1 MIDGPPPDGR
11 DLLGGLLVFRHLD
24 DAGLDALAAA
34 VEWLHVPAGARLF
47 SIGDEPDGM
56 YGLISGRVRFFADED
71 GRPLMTAE
79 AGPGITFGEG
89 SLLVGGG
96 RSRTAVVVRDA
107 LLVRLPPELFT
118 TLMATSPEIATRV
131 AGMLAA
137 RIAFKYEPIADGSAD
152 ETVLVGAT
160 DPADFDWFVD
170 ALRRVTGAPVVRTG
184 ELGAVRPPRAI
195 VAVDSR
201 DTADL
206 ARAVRQAER
215 VLLVTTAREPSAHLA
230 RLRPVLQPDVDPLA
244 AAPLELVLL
253 STSGRRAPAA
263 SWLSSHD
270 FSHYHHVRRDSADDV
285 GRVARHLSG
294 QAVGLVL
301 GGGGARGMAHIGVIK
316 ALAELGIPIDHVGG
330 SSIGAIVGGQAA
342 MGWTWDEML
351 AYDEREWT
359 SRWLRFDLTV
369 PTVSVSSGRR
379 ARRLLE
385 DTFGSLAIEDFA
397 LPFFCTT
404 VNLSRFRLAVHRQGP
419 AARWIRAS
427 ASAPGLWP
435 PVVDDDGELHIDG
448 GQLNNV
454 PTDVM
459 RHGHLG
465 PIIAVDVCAVQ
476 SAMTVPGGVEPPVG
490 IRHLLR
496 RRFRHRFP
504 SLVDTLSRC
513 ALLGS
518 LQHRERAF
526 EQADVYLTPD
536 LATVGFSG
544 FGRIREAVDI
554 GYRTAMESLTGW
566 RPGEVQEWTAPPLS
580 GSSAS
585 SSGP

>member
-1 MIDGPPPDGR
+1 MIDGPPADAR
-11 DLLGGLLVFRHLD
+11 ELLGGLVVFRQLD

-34 VEWLHVPAGARLF
+34 VEWLRVPAGARLF
-47 SIGDEPDGM
+47 TLGDEPDGM
-56 YGLISGRVRFFADED
+56 YGLVAGRVRFFAEED
-71 GRPLMTAE
+71 GRPVMTAE

-89 SLLVGGG
+89 ALLIGGG

-107 LLVRLPPELFT
+107 LLVRLPPQVFT
-118 TLMATSPEIATRV
+118 TLMATSPEVATRV

-137 RIAFKYEPIADGSAD
+137 RIAFKYEPAADGSSD
-152 ETVLVGAT
+152 DTVIVAAAA
-160 DPADFDWFVD
+160 PADFDWFVD
-170 ALRRVTGAPVVRTG
+170 ALRRFTGHHVV
-184 ELGAVRPPRAI
+184 GAGDLDAARPPRTI
-195 VAVDSR
+195 VTVDSR
-201 DTADL
+201 DTADVS
-206 ARAVRQAER
+206 RAVRQAER
-215 VLLVTTAREPSAHLA
+215 VLLVTTAHQPPHLA
-230 RLRPVLQPDVDPLA
+230 SVAPLVQPDIDPLA
-244 AAPLELVLL
+244 APPLELVLL
-253 STSGRRAPAA
+253 SDSGRRQPAG
-263 SWLSSHD
+263 SWLAAHA
-270 FSHYHHVRRDSADDV
+270 FSHCHHVRRYVDSDV
-285 GRVARHLSG
+285 ARVARHLTG
-294 QAVGLVL
+294 RAVGLVL

-316 ALAELGIPIDHVGG
+316 ALDELGIPIDHVGG
-330 SSIGAIVGGQAA
+330 SSIGAIVGGQVA

-351 AYDEREWT
+351 AYDQREWT

-385 DTFGSLAIEDFA
+385 DTFGSLAIEDFF

-404 VNLSRFRLAVHRQGP
+404 VNLSRFRLAVHREGP

-435 PVVDDDGELHIDG
+435 PVVDDSGELHIDG

-459 RHGHLG
+459 RLGHLG

-476 SAMTVPGGVEPPVG
+476 SAMTVPEGVEPPVG

-513 ALLGS
+513 ALLAS
-518 LQHRERAF
+518 LQHQETAF
-526 EQADVYLTPD
+526 EQADVYIAPD
-536 LATVGFSG
+536 LASIGFSG
-544 FGRIREAVDI
+544 FGRIREAVGI
-554 GYRTAMESLTGW
+554 GYETAMETLAGW
-566 RPGEVQEWTAPPLS
+566 RPP
-580 GSSAS
+580 
-585 SSGP
+585 

>member
-1 MIDGPPPDGR
+1 M
-11 DLLGGLLVFRHLD
+11 
-24 DAGLDALAAA
+24 
-34 VEWLHVPAGARLF
+34 
-47 SIGDEPDGM
+47 
-56 YGLISGRVRFFADED
+56 
-71 GRPLMTAE
+71 
-79 AGPGITFGEG
+79 
-89 SLLVGGG
+89 
-96 RSRTAVVVRDA
+96 
-107 LLVRLPPELFT
+107 
-118 TLMATSPEIATRV
+118 
-131 AGMLAA
+131 
-137 RIAFKYEPIADGSAD
+137 
-152 ETVLVGAT
+152 
-160 DPADFDWFVD
+160 
-170 ALRRVTGAPVVRTG
+170 
-184 ELGAVRPPRAI
+184 
-195 VAVDSR
+195 
-201 DTADL
+201 
-206 ARAVRQAER
+206 RQAER
-215 VLLVTTAREPSAHLA
+215 VLLVTTAREPSVHLD
-230 RLRPVLQPDVDPLA
+230 RLRPVLQRDVDPLA
-244 AAPLELVLL
+244 TAPLELVLL
-253 STSGRRAPAA
+253 ATSSRREQAG
-263 SWLSSHD
+263 SWLSSHAI
-270 FSHYHHVRRDSADDV
+270 SHCHHVRRDSADDV
-285 GRVARHLSG
+285 ARVARHLSG
-294 QAVGLVL
+294 ESVGLVL

-351 AYDEREWT
+351 AYDEREWK

-385 DTFGSLAIEDFA
+385 DTFGSLAIEDFR

-419 AARWIRAS
+419 AVRWIRAS

-476 SAMTVPGGVEPPVG
+476 SAMTVPTGVEPPVG

-513 ALLGS
+513 ALLAS

-554 GYRTAMESLTGW
+554 GYRTAMESLAGWSPGASQERPPSSIAPSPASRTGS
-566 RPGEVQEWTAPPLS
+566 RSPVIAPPPPAAT
-580 GSSAS
+580 AS
-585 SSGP
+585 PRPPPAR

>member
-1 MIDGPPPDGR
+1 MIDAPPADAQALIGS
-11 DLLGGLLVFRHLD
+11 LIVFRHLD
-24 DAGLDALAAA
+24 EAGLDALAAA
-34 VEWLHVPAGARLF
+34 VEWLRVPAGARLF
-47 SIGDEPDGM
+47 SVGDAPDGM
-56 YGLISGRVRFFADED
+56 YGLVSGRVRFFAEED
-71 GRPLMTAE
+71 GRPVMTAE

-89 SLLVGGG
+89 ALLIGGG

-107 LLVRLPPELFT
+107 LLVRLPPELFS
-118 TLMATSPEIATRV
+118 TLMATSPQVASRV

-137 RIAFKYEPIADGSAD
+137 RMAFKYEPTADGSAD
-152 ETVLVGAT
+152 DTVLVGAIG
-160 DPADFDWFVD
+160 AAEFDWFVD
-170 ALRRVTGAPVVRTG
+170 ALRRHTGAHIVRAAD
-184 ELGAVRPPRAI
+184 LDAPRPPRTL
-195 VAVDSR
+195 VPVDIR
-201 DTADL
+201 DAADV

-215 VLLVTTAREPSAHLA
+215 VLLVTTAREPSSHLA
-230 RLRPVLQPDVDPLA
+230 RLAPVMQPDIDPLA

-253 STSGRRAPAA
+253 ARSGRREPAGAWLA
-263 SWLSSHD
+263 SHV
-270 FSHYHHVRRDSADDV
+270 FSACHHVRRDSERDV
-285 GRVARHLSG
+285 ARVARHLSG
-294 QAVGLVL
+294 HAVGLVL

-330 SSIGAIVGGQAA
+330 SSIGAIVGGQVA
-342 MGWTWDEML
+342 MGWAWDDML

-359 SRWLRFDLTV
+359 SRWLRYDLTL

-379 ARRLLE
+379 ARRILE
-385 DTFGSLAIEDFA
+385 DTFGSLAIEDFV

-404 VNLSRFRLAVHRQGP
+404 VNLSRFRLAVHREGP
-419 AARWIRAS
+419 AARWILAS

-435 PVVDDDGELHIDG
+435 PVVDEHGELHIDG

-459 RHGHLG
+459 RVGHLG

-476 SAMTVPGGVEPPVG
+476 SAMTVPEGVQPPVG

-518 LQHRERAF
+518 LQHRETAF

-536 LATVGFSG
+536 LAAIGFSG
-544 FGRIREAVDI
+544 FGRIRDAVEI
-554 GYRTAMESLTGW
+554 GYASAMEALADW
-566 RPGEVQEWTAPPLS
+566 RPA
-580 GSSAS
+580 
-585 SSGP
+585 

>member
-1 MIDGPPPDGR
+1 MNASELIR
-11 DLLGGLLVFRHLD
+11 GLLVFRHLD
-24 DAGLDALAAA
+24 QAGLDALAAA
-34 VEWLHVPAGARLF
+34 VEWLQVPAGARLF
-47 SIGDEPDGM
+47 SLGDEPDGM
-56 YGLISGRVRFFADED
+56 YGLVSGRVRFFAEED
-71 GRPLMTAE
+71 GRPVMTAE

-89 SLLVGGG
+89 ALLVGGG

-107 LLVRLPPELFT
+107 LLVRLPPAVFT
-118 TLMATSPEIATRV
+118 TLMASSPQVATRV

-137 RIAFKYEPIADGSAD
+137 RIAFKYEPAADGSAD
-152 ETVLVGAT
+152 DTVLVAAT
-160 DPADFDWFVD
+160 APSDFAWFVD
-170 ALRRVTGAPVVRTG
+170 ALRRRMGAHVVG
-184 ELGAVRPPRAI
+184 AGDLGTARPPRSL
-195 VAVDSR
+195 VTVDSR
-201 DTADL
+201 DTADV

-215 VLLVTTAREPSAHLA
+215 VLLVTTAREPSSHLA
-230 RLRPVLQPDVDPLA
+230 RLAPVMQPDVDPLA

-253 STSGRRAPAA
+253 SDSGRRPPAGT
-263 SWLSSHD
+263 WLSSHV
-270 FSHYHHVRRDSADDV
+270 FAACHHVRRDSDSDV
-285 GRVARHLSG
+285 ARVARHLSG

-330 SSIGAIVGGQAA
+330 SSIGAIVGGQVA

-369 PTVSVSSGRR
+369 PTVSVLSGRR

-385 DTFGSLAIEDFA
+385 DTFGSLAIEDFM

-404 VNLSRFRLAVHRQGP
+404 VNLSRFRLAVHREGP

-435 PVVDDDGELHIDG
+435 PVIDENGELHIDG

-459 RHGHLG
+459 RLGHLG

-476 SAMTVPGGVEPPVG
+476 SPMTVPGGVEPPVG

-518 LQHRERAF
+518 LQHRETAF

-536 LATVGFSG
+536 LATIGFSG

-554 GYRTAMESLTGW
+554 GYATAMQQLTDW
-566 RPGEVQEWTAPPLS
+566 RPA
-580 GSSAS
+580 
-585 SSGP
+585 